1 MPIIK
6 VVSLNETP
14 NFHQYQYRFFS
25 EQERELTPPLT
36 KFERLG
42 LNYKMSEG
50 QDPIETLTPDE
61 ANRIIHSHRKVR
73 YGKHA
78 QPSQPTCTPV
88 KIPDFE
94 FCTTTTTTRKLQHWL
109 KIFRHCMLAMSATQG
124 QVRQ

>member
-25 EQERELTPPLT
+25 ERQLTPPLT

-73 YGKHA
+73 YGKQA
-78 QPSQPTCTPV
+78 QPSPAHLPRREN
-88 KIPDFE
+88 PRF
-94 FCTTTTTTRKLQHWL
+94 
-109 KIFRHCMLAMSATQG
+109 
-124 QVRQ
+124 